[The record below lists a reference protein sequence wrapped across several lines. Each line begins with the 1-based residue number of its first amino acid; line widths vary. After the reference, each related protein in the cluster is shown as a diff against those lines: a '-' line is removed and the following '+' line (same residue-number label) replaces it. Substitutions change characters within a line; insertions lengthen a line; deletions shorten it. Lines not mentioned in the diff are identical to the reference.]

1 MPELLTNRKTLI
13 LDIEALSMIAG
24 YAHWIPVTRG
34 LYKDYFARNL
44 PGWQWNQIIPF
55 LIKKKIVVYGEIL
68 GYRHLS
74 HGLYIANDSESV
86 SLWIKDGETEVAV
99 LKKTSQESFEE

>member
-55 LIKKKIVVYGEIL
+55 L
-68 GYRHLS
+68 
-74 HGLYIANDSESV
+74 
-86 SLWIKDGETEVAV
+86 
-99 LKKTSQESFEE
+99 

>member
-1 MPELLTNRKTLI
+1 MPNNSRNKDVLT
-13 LDIEALSMIAG
+13 LDIKGLSMIAG
-24 YAHWIPVTRG
+24 YAHWIPGIRG

-44 PGWQWNQIIPF
+44 PGWQWNQIIPL
-55 LIKKKIVVYGEIL
+55 LIRKEIIVYGEIQ

-74 HGLYIANDSESV
+74 QGLFIANDIESV
-86 SLWIKDGETEVAV
+86 SFWINDGETEVAV